1 MSIYLINKDYHL
13 TMLISELTHPSITA
27 KSNFVLK
34 ESQGKGKKEEE
45 GGHHILPETFI
56 YMIINK

>member
-1 MSIYLINKDYHL
+1 
-13 TMLISELTHPSITA
+13 MLISELTHPSITA

-45 GGHHILPETFI
+45 GGHHLLPETFI